1 LAATVTDTLLV
12 TTTVVIVNVA
22 LVAPAGTV
30 TVTGTDPAV
39 PVMDRLT
46 TEPPAGAATARVTV
60 PVTVFPPTTDSDDS
74 ESPFRMAGFMVIV
87 AELVA
92 VPTAAV
98 IVAEVA
104 AATNGVVTV
113 KVAES

>member
-1 LAATVTDTLLV
+1 
-12 TTTVVIVNVA
+12 
-22 LVAPAGTV
+22 
-30 TVTGTDPAV
+30 
-39 PVMDRLT
+39 
-46 TEPPAGAATARVTV
+46 
-60 PVTVFPPTTDSDDS
+60 
-74 ESPFRMAGFMVIV
+74 MVIV